1 MNLKSKPRCRFVNNN
16 PLYIKYHDEEWG
28 REVTDRKALFEYLCL
43 ELFQSGLSFEC
54 VLNKRENLRNA
65 FFSFDP
71 DLVSKMTLK
80 DVESLLLNP
89 GIIRHKAKILAVIN
103 NAKIFLKIETEFT
116 SFYHYLLSFTKG
128 KRLDEPYNLHTQNA
142 LSTTLAQDLKSRRMK
157 YLGTKTI
164 YNYLQA
170 IGNINPHEEQCYLYH

>member
-89 GIIRHKAKILAVIN
+89 GIIRHKAKILVVIN

-116 SFYHYLLSFTKG
+116 SFYH
-128 KRLDEPYNLHTQNA
+128 
-142 LSTTLAQDLKSRRMK
+142 
-157 YLGTKTI
+157 
-164 YNYLQA
+164 
-170 IGNINPHEEQCYLYH
+170 